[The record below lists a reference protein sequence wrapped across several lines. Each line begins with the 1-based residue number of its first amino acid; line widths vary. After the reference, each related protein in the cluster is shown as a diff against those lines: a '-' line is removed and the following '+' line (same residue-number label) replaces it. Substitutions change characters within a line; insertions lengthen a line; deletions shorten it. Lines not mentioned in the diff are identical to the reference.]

1 MENTVFGKEEN
12 KNAGILPEISENYCV
27 RNGCGDSPL
36 FELADRLKSLKED
49 KKQKELELR
58 NINDMIFEVDA
69 ALSELMILK
78 ETQNFTR
85 SGTMFCLTT
94 STKASAV
101 SGFKDELYSKLRE
114 KGYGDLIHETINA
127 NSLSSFVKEQINEND
142 NVLPSWLDGL
152 VNVFEKNTVGVR
164 KSTK

>member
-12 KNAGILPEISENYCV
+12 KNAGILPKISENYCV

-142 NVLPSWLDGL
+142 NLLPSWLEGL

-164 KSTK
+164 KATK